1 MSGKIVLC
9 FPRIDL
15 EKEHHHLPL
24 STLSLAAPLE
34 RMGIDYEI
42 YDERVDEPSRL
53 DTLLEDAWM
62 VGVTMFT
69 GYQTHCGYKIL
80 KHVRETH
87 PRIITV
93 AGGPHV
99 SALAVQTIEDDTW
112 TMPSQGS
119 ERPHSTPLS
128 PNCSSTET

>member
-1 MSGKIVLC
+1 
-9 FPRIDL
+9 
-15 EKEHHHLPL
+15 
-24 STLSLAAPLE
+24 
-34 RMGIDYEI
+34 
-42 YDERVDEPSRL
+42 
-53 DTLLEDAWM
+53 M

-99 SALAVQTIEDDTW
+99 SALAVQTIEDDHVDYAVAGFGEA
-112 TMPSQGS
+112 PFYALVAELLEHGDLNGHVI
-119 ERPHSTPLS
+119 PGL
-128 PNCSSTET
+128 